1 MCNKQ
6 DTLMR
11 CKVAF
16 AEERLQL
23 LLVADDAERMARL
36 LSTGAPVTKEDQEI
50 IEKYVDSKGEK
61 R

>member
-23 LLVADDAERMARL
+23 LLVTEDAERLARL
-36 LSTGAPVTKEDQEI
+36 LHTGSPVTKEDQEI

>member
-1 MCNKQ
+1 MCNSQ

-16 AEERLQL
+16 AEERLEL
-23 LLVADDAERMARL
+23 LKVTEDAERLARL

-50 IEKYVDSKGEK
+50 IEKYVDSSGEQ